1 VRTLNVEPPAEQGL
15 HHGLSFAL
23 FLPHTEPLG
32 SVVVLHGADSVKE
45 NHFDFAR
52 SVRASGMA
60 AIAFDQRGHGAS
72 EGAMD
77 GGALLDVAAMAALV
91 RERSGSARVALRGSS
106 MGGYLA
112 LAAAHLVDPGA
123 VVAICPASAAG
134 LARGLRDDRFVFR
147 ADRPALEALLDQ
159 QDAGAAAALLGPRL
173 LLLHAEGDEQVPVE
187 HSRELH
193 RLAEGSKLVVVPGGH
208 HRSVQHDPELQAY
221 ALRFVNRALRR
232 GRD

>member
-15 HHGLSFAL
+15 HEGLSFAL
-23 FLPHTEPLG
+23 FLPREEPLG
-32 SVVVLHGADSVKE
+32 SVVLLHGAGSVKE

-60 AIAFDQRGHGAS
+60 ALVFDQRGHGAS
-72 EGAMD
+72 EGALD
-77 GGALLDVAAMAALV
+77 GGALDDVAAMAALA
-91 RERSGSARVALRGSS
+91 RDRSGSARLALRGSS
-106 MGGYLA
+106 MGGYFA

-123 VVAICPASAAG
+123 VVAICPAGAAG
-134 LARGLRDDRFVFR
+134 LARGLRDGRFPAR
-147 ADRPALEALLDQ
+147 ADAPALAALLAQ
-159 QDAGAAAALLGPRL
+159 NDAGAAAAPLGSRL

-187 HSRELH
+187 HSTELH
-193 RLAEGSKLVVVPGGH
+193 RLAPGSKLVVVPGGH